1 MKVIPAIDVVS
12 RKVARLYMGDIGKA
26 TVYQL
31 RPIEALRKWEQEGAE
46 IVHIVDLDAAHGR
59 GSNMEVI
66 LQLIAEA
73 NVEVQV
79 AGGIR
84 SLDKA
89 LMLLEAGAS
98 RVVIGTV
105 FIEKP
110 ELAKEF
116 IRQLG
121 SDKVI
126 VALDHFKG
134 KVAIRGWREITDR
147 PLIGEVRRAKEM
159 GFNWVLISSIERD
172 GTLSGIDEESIEEIV
187 KLGDIKLLVAGG
199 VSSLDDVVKAKRA
212 GAYGLIIGKALYEG
226 LINLREAIRVGLRE
240 V

>member
-172 GTLSGIDEESIEEIV
+172 GTLSGINEESIEEIV

>member
-1 MKVIPAIDVVS
+1 VKVIPAIDVVS

-172 GTLSGIDEESIEEIV
+172 GTLSGINEESIEEIV